1 MESPVELHLA
11 TGDGEHV
18 AEGAR
23 IAVMR
28 ESITA
33 IREDVGVVKRPDG
46 KFSSTVVLA
55 PGAGTYWVYETYD
68 EIMEAL

>member
-11 TGDGEHV
+11 TGDGEHA

-23 IAVMR
+23 IAVTG
-28 ESITA
+28 ESIMAVLEKVT
-33 IREDVGVVKRPDG
+33 GVKRPDG
-46 KFSSTVVLA
+46 EFSSTVVLA
-55 PGAGTYWVYETYD
+55 PGASTYWVYETYD